1 MPDPLIK
8 YIFIELTNHCNFSC
22 TFCPDGIMTRKRR
35 FMDVPLVYRLLDEI
49 EDKGLT
55 NEPIQL
61 HLMGEPL
68 LHPHIFDIISYM
80 HKRNLHVRLF
90 SNGALLDKKRRDRIY
105 KADIE
110 ELVIGIHTFTP
121 QLYRDHRRGKPDY
134 FEYIQRIQD
143 CIEDKFRL
151 NSSMCIYIQYLNT
164 KSFNAARLE
173 KNYPDTLIPL
183 VDNEQ
188 KAFAV
193 LNEWKDFGKQISE
206 KYDLDFLPKD
216 LECLK
221 GRYKD
226 YPLDCLKGDHCEILP
241 DVIFSFKDIS
251 SFSDYLHRNVRY
263 VERYKAE
270 CPSYQEQL
278 AVLADGTCTPCCVDY
293 DGKIAVGNANLH
305 SLESIWLSEK
315 MKQIRETGT
324 KGLLPTPVCRICKS
338 ILVEDDYQ
346 RQFETGTAEAYS
358 LVCGWYPLERAGE
371 QCFRWMGKRAV
382 LETTANRGVL
392 EMEVKN
398 THPHL
403 EKISLFIRQGDH
415 DELFE
420 IDSREWKRIEYPIKA
435 ASDFWSRIII
445 ESSEFWIPAELL
457 PNNED
462 HRELSI
468 MVKNMRLIL

>member
-8 YIFIELTNHCNFSC
+8 FIFIELTNHCNFSC

-35 FMDVPLVYRLLDEI
+35 FMDVSLVYKLLDEI

-61 HLMGEPL
+61 HVMGEPL
-68 LHPHIFDIISYM
+68 LHPQIFDIIAYV
-80 HKRNLHVRLF
+80 HKKNLQVRLF

-105 KADIE
+105 EKGIE
-110 ELVIGIHTFTP
+110 ELVIGIHTFAP

-134 FEYIQRIQD
+134 FEYMKRIHD
-143 CIEDKFRL
+143 CVEDKFRL
-151 NSSMCIYIQYLNT
+151 NSAMRIYIQYLNT

-173 KNYPDTLIPL
+173 KNYLDTLIPL
-183 VDNEQ
+183 VDNEE

-193 LNEWKDFGKQISE
+193 LDEWKEVGRKISK
-206 KYDLDFLPKD
+206 KYKLGFLPKD

-251 SFSDYLHRNVRY
+251 SFSDYLLRNVRY

-270 CPSYQEQL
+270 CSAYREQM

-293 DGKIAVGNANLH
+293 DGKIAVGDANLD
-305 SLESIWLSEK
+305 SLESIWHSEK
-315 MKQIRETGT
+315 MKKIRETGA
-324 KGLLPTPVCRICKS
+324 KGLLPMPICRICKS
-338 ILVEDDYQ
+338 ILVEDDYK
-346 RQFETGTAEAYS
+346 RQFETGREEVYS
-358 LVCGWYPLERAGE
+358 LICGLYPLEKDGE
-371 QCFRWMGKRAV
+371 QHFRWMGKRAI
-382 LETTANRGVL
+382 LETTASRGVL
-392 EMEVKN
+392 ELEIKN
-398 THPHL
+398 THPQL

-415 DELFE
+415 EELFE
-420 IDSREWKRIEYPIKA
+420 SDNRGWKKIEFPLRSP
-435 ASDFWSRIII
+435 SDFGSRIII
-445 ESSEFWIPAELL
+445 ESNEFWIPAELF
-457 PNNED
+457 PDNDD

-468 MVKNMRLIL
+468 MVKNMRLIV